1 MIIDFGCKDTEKIWE
16 GEKTR
21 KWNEQ
26 VIKIALRKLFML
38 HAARNINDLRIPP
51 SNRLHSLK
59 GNLKEYYSIS
69 INMQWRIIFIWNE
82 GKVIKVRI
90 TDYHKL

>member
-90 TDYHKL
+90 TDYH